1 MLRAVAR
8 ANSVAV
14 RIHSDPEPTS
24 PQRAAV
30 DRVVEACSP
39 RRIILFGSGASGK
52 LHRDSDLDLLVVM
65 DGSIENP
72 RKESIRIRRA
82 LRGLLIP
89 ADIIV
94 IAENQLA
101 GLADLPGLV
110 YREAVR
116 NGRVVY
122 ESAA

>member
-1 MLRAVAR
+1 M
-8 ANSVAV
+8 SEIW
-14 RIHSDPEPTS
+14 RITPEKI
-24 PQRAAV
+24 QAAI

-39 RRIILFGSGASGK
+39 KRIILFGSGASGK

-65 DGSIENP
+65 NRSIENP
-72 RKESIRIRRA
+72 RKESVRIRRA

-89 ADIIV
+89 ADIVV
-94 IAENQLA
+94 IEEDQLA
-101 GLADLPGLV
+101 GLADLPGLI

-116 NGRVVY
+116 KGRVVY

>member
-1 MLRAVAR
+1 MREIW
-8 ANSVAV
+8 
-14 RIHSDPEPTS
+14 RITPEKI
-24 PQRAAV
+24 QAAV

-39 RRIILFGSGASGK
+39 KKIILFGSSVTGK

-65 DGSIENP
+65 NKEIENP
-72 RKESIRIRRA
+72 RKESVRLRRA

-89 ADIIV
+89 ADIMV
-94 IAENQLA
+94 IQEDQLA
-101 GLADLPGLV
+101 DLQDLPGLV

-116 NGRVVY
+116 NGKVVY

>member
-1 MLRAVAR
+1 MSEVW
-8 ANSVAV
+8 
-14 RIHSDPEPTS
+14 RITPEKV
-24 PQRAAV
+24 QAAV

-65 DGSIENP
+65 SRSIENR
-72 RKESIRIRRA
+72 RKESVRIRRA
-82 LRGLLIP
+82 LKGLLIP
-89 ADIIV
+89 IDIVV
-94 IAENQLA
+94 IEENQLA
-101 GLADLPGLV
+101 SLVDLPGLV